1 MVSVSVDE
9 ALTRVRDEKRRL
21 RKEEK
26 ETMDFV
32 EEEEMREEVRVWSES
47 EESDERADAVA
58 IEMEELFLDEEGSEN
73 EAKLENQSAKITV
86 SSYNVVSF
94 FFLPESVTFI
104 SRFIFCGFPDQT
116 SSYQGTMHSTKK
128 GAA

>member
-47 EESDERADAVA
+47 EESDEGEKENGPHVW
-58 IEMEELFLDEEGSEN
+58 LFVLCCEGEEG
-73 EAKLENQSAKITV
+73 
-86 SSYNVVSF
+86 
-94 FFLPESVTFI
+94 
-104 SRFIFCGFPDQT
+104 
-116 SSYQGTMHSTKK
+116 M
-128 GAA
+128 

>member
-58 IEMEELFLDEEGSEN
+58 IEMEELFWMRKEVRMKQNISEH
-73 EAKLENQSAKITV
+73 L
-86 SSYNVVSF
+86 NVIDFDV
-94 FFLPESVTFI
+94 I
-104 SRFIFCGFPDQT
+104 YYGIFRALKFYHCL
-116 SSYQGTMHSTKK
+116 
-128 GAA
+128 

>member
-58 IEMEELFLDEEGSEN
+58 IEMEELFWMRKEVKRLAKQRLREERKEVLR
-73 EAKLENQSAKITV
+73 A
-86 SSYNVVSF
+86 
-94 FFLPESVTFI
+94 
-104 SRFIFCGFPDQT
+104 
-116 SSYQGTMHSTKK
+116 
-128 GAA
+128 

>member
-58 IEMEELFLDEEGSEN
+58 IEMEELFWMRKEVRMLQRSRSKQAY
-73 EAKLENQSAKITV
+73 AKREYPLKPQAEHQVVRPNLE
-86 SSYNVVSF
+86 
-94 FFLPESVTFI
+94 
-104 SRFIFCGFPDQT
+104 
-116 SSYQGTMHSTKK
+116 
-128 GAA
+128 

>member
-58 IEMEELFLDEEGSEN
+58 IEMEELFWMRKEVRMKQKAYPAPDRKNCKDNCVGAFKVIIKFLY
-73 EAKLENQSAKITV
+73 KLATIYFIITFEP
-86 SSYNVVSF
+86 SYPFV
-94 FFLPESVTFI
+94 
-104 SRFIFCGFPDQT
+104 
-116 SSYQGTMHSTKK
+116 
-128 GAA
+128 

>member
-58 IEMEELFLDEEGSEN
+58 IEMEELFWMRKEVRMKQNQEIKNINPVAQTRCPNKNIHAQTD
-73 EAKLENQSAKITV
+73 KL
-86 SSYNVVSF
+86 
-94 FFLPESVTFI
+94 FI
-104 SRFIFCGFPDQT
+104 PNGLSID
-116 SSYQGTMHSTKK
+116 KL
-128 GAA
+128 